1 MKKYNLSN
9 IMKRAW
15 ELVRKSAIAISSGLK
30 KAWEE
35 AKRMEETIEE
45 KLIRLG
51 FKVWEKDDKRRIYVD
66 YVKYLDVVESDTN
79 EAYCF
84 TVNGIC
90 VDNWSRPKRKYV
102 MQNILTGYCK
112 LYYDLVENK
121 WSMRTT
127 PYAEKVL
134 TTVIDK
140 IMAL

>member
-1 MKKYNLSN
+1 
-9 IMKRAW
+9 
-15 ELVRKSAIAISSGLK
+15 
-30 KAWEE
+30 
-35 AKRMEETIEE
+35 MEETIEE

-121 WSMRTT
+121 WGMRTA

>member
-1 MKKYNLSN
+1 MKRYSLSN

-15 ELVRKSAIAISSGLK
+15 ELVKKSAMTISSGLK

-45 KLIRLG
+45 KLIHLG

-121 WSMRTT
+121 WGMRTT

>member
-51 FKVWEKDDKRRIYVD
+51 FKVWGKDDKRRIYVD

-121 WSMRTT
+121 WGMRTT

>member
-15 ELVRKSAIAISSGLK
+15 ELVKKSAMTISSGLK
-30 KAWEE
+30 KSWEE
-35 AKRMEETIEE
+35 VKRMEETIEE

-112 LYYDLVENK
+112 LYYDLVGNK
-121 WSMRTT
+121 WGMRTT